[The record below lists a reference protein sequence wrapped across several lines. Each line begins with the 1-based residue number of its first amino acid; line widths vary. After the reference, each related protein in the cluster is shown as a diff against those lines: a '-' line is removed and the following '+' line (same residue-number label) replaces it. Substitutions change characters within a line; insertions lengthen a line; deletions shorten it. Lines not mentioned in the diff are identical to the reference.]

1 MARTKPPA
9 PPIPVESVLAWR
21 LQHHHL
27 AKRARPGRSSDGVV
41 QVVRDLCG
49 AHAQLASAAEL
60 ALATRI
66 DGLKP
71 GVIGRLVTEE
81 RRLVK
86 TWAMR
91 GTLHYIA
98 AEDMPLWIAALKDR
112 VPYRQ
117 PVWQRGFKVTL
128 AQMETLMEAIWK
140 ALDGRELT
148 REELDDEVVRLTD
161 GSLAGRLRSGWGEL
175 LKPAAYQGLLCF
187 GASRGRNV
195 TFARPDQW
203 VPGWKEV
210 ELSTEEAMAEVGR
223 RYLRTYGPASH
234 EHFAAW
240 WGGPPAAGR
249 RVFKALAEELVE
261 LDLEGER
268 VSALK
273 RDLRRIESARMPDD
287 DVRLLPHFDPYK
299 VGVRQRSLFVPDA
312 YYDRV
317 YLKAGWM
324 SPVVLEKGRAVA
336 TWEAD
341 KRGRAT
347 TITVTPFEKLS
358 RRTQRAVKDEAARL
372 GPFLGTGSV
381 HVQLA

>member
-1 MARTKPPA
+1 MPRTKAPA

-21 LQHHHL
+21 LQRHHL
-27 AKRARPGRSSDGVV
+27 AERARPGRSSDGVI

-49 AHAQLASAAEL
+49 AHAQIGSAAEL
-60 ALATRI
+60 ALATRM

-71 GVIGRLVTEE
+71 AAVGRLVTEE

-98 AEDMPLWIAALKDR
+98 AEDMPLWVAALKDR
-112 VPYRQ
+112 VPYHK

-128 AQMETLMEAIWK
+128 AQMEALMDAVWK

-187 GASRGRNV
+187 SASRGRNV

-203 VPGWKEV
+203 VPGWKDV
-210 ELSTEEAMAEVGR
+210 KMSSAEALAEVAR
-223 RYLRTYGPASH
+223 RYLHTYGPASH

-240 WGGPPAAGR
+240 WGVPPTVGR
-249 RVFKALAEELVE
+249 RVFKASADELVE
-261 LDLEGER
+261 LELDGGR

-273 RDLRRIESARMPDD
+273 RDLPAIESARMPDD

-299 VGVRQRSLFVPDA
+299 VGVRPRSLFVPDA

-336 TWEAD
+336 TWEAG
-341 KRGRAT
+341 KGGRAT

-358 RRTQRAVKDEAARL
+358 RRSQRAVKDEAERL
-372 GPFLGTGSV
+372 GPFLGGGDV
-381 HVQLA
+381 AVQFS